1 MPQHPRAARSHRYG
15 LIGVLILA
23 VLAAACAS
31 VAAAG
36 PLPLRVGAIFPLSG
50 STAPGSTD
58 EYLGATLAAQM
69 ANAQGGIGGRAI
81 TLDVRDVEDQSQIP
95 AAVSSLHADGV
106 PVVLGAYS
114 SQLSI
119 PAAAAVSAAGMVYW
133 ETGAVADRVTGQGS
147 PLVFRV
153 GVNGAELGA
162 NSGKF
167 MLHELVPRMG
177 IPIDRI
183 RVSFV
188 TAGDDYGHSV
198 ADATRTALEAG
209 GLRISGESVYNPYTP
224 DWTPVMRALVA
235 AKPDILVLSS
245 HIQDG
250 IAFRR
255 AFLAAGLQVKVFMGT
270 TMAQCDQDFG
280 NVLGSAAVGVFA
292 SDRPQGNFNPGALD
306 PQARALYNRF
316 AALWKQRTG
325 AAAPDEEGIAGFSAA
340 WVLFADVLG
349 RAGDDSAQSVAAAAR
364 ALDLPSGSLPNG
376 GGVLFST
383 AAGQLGQNIRA
394 AAVVWQWQAARHSV
408 VVWPPVYATGKVKL
422 SLAAA

>member
-50 STAPGSTD
+50 STAPDSTD

-224 DWTPVMRALVA
+224 DWTPVMRALAA

>member
-1 MPQHPRAARSHRYG
+1 VPEDARSKPARTFG
-15 LIGVLILA
+15 LIGALILA

-36 PLPLRVGAIFPLSG
+36 PVPYRVGAIFPLSG
-50 STAPGSTD
+50 STAPDSSD

-69 ANAQGGIGGRAI
+69 VNAEGGVAGHPIS
-81 TLDVRDVEDQSQIP
+81 LDLRDVEDQAQIP
-95 AAVSSLHADGV
+95 AAVSSLHGDGV
-106 PVVLGAYS
+106 PVVIGAYS

-147 PLVFRV
+147 ALVFRV

-162 NSGKF
+162 NAGRF
-167 MLHELVPRMG
+167 MLQELVPRMG
-177 IPIDRI
+177 IPVAKL

-198 ADATRTALEAG
+198 ADATRSALQAG
-209 GLRISGESVYNPYTP
+209 GLSISDESVYNPYTP
-224 DWTPVMRALVA
+224 DWAPVMRALAA

-292 SDRPQGNFNPGALD
+292 SDRPQGDFNPGALD

-325 AAAPDEEGIAGFSAA
+325 EAAPTEEGIAGFSAA

-349 RAGDDSAQSVAAAAR
+349 RSGDGGAQSVAATAR
-364 ALDLPSGSLPNG
+364 SLDLPSGSLPNG
-376 GGVLFST
+376 GGVLFSG
-383 AAGQLGQNIRA
+383 APGQLGQNVRA
-394 AAVVWQWQAARHSV
+394 AAVVWQWQAPRHSV
-408 VVWPPVYATGKVKL
+408 VVWPPAYATGQVKL
-422 SLAAA
+422 SPAGA

>member
-1 MPQHPRAARSHRYG
+1 VPQDPRSERSRPFG

-23 VLAAACAS
+23 VLAAACAT

-36 PLPLRVGAIFPLSG
+36 PLPFRVGAIFPLSG
-50 STAPGSTD
+50 STAPDSTD
-58 EYLGATLAAQM
+58 EYLGVSLAAQM
-69 ANAQGGIGGRAI
+69 VNAEGGVAGHQIS
-81 TLDVRDVEDQSQIP
+81 LDLRDVEDQSQIP

-106 PVVLGAYS
+106 PVVIGAYS

-119 PAAAAVSAAGMVYW
+119 PAAAAVSADGMVYW

-167 MLHELVPRMG
+167 MLDELVPRMG
-177 IPIDRI
+177 IPINKI
-183 RVSFV
+183 RVYFV
-188 TAGDDYGHSV
+188 TADDDYGHSV

-209 GLRISGESVYNPYTP
+209 GVHISGESVYNPYTP
-224 DWTPVMRALVA
+224 DWAPVMRALAA

-280 NVLGSAAVGVFA
+280 NVLGAAAVGVFA
-292 SDRPQGNFNPGALD
+292 SDRPQGDFNPDALD
-306 PQARALYNRF
+306 PQARALYNKF

-349 RAGDDSAQSVAAAAR
+349 KAGDDSAQSIAAAAR
-364 ALDLPSGSLPNG
+364 ALDLPNGSLPNG

-383 AAGQLGQNIRA
+383 AADQLGQNTRA
-394 AAVVWQWQAARHSV
+394 AAVVWQWQAPRHSV
-408 VVWPPVYATGKVKL
+408 VVWPPVYATGQVKL
-422 SLAAA
+422 STSPA

>member
-1 MPQHPRAARSHRYG
+1 VPERPRAERSHRYG

-36 PLPLRVGAIFPLSG
+36 SVPLRVGAIFPLSG
-50 STAPGSTD
+50 STAPDSTD

-69 ANAQGGIGGRAI
+69 VNAQGGIGGRAI

-167 MLHELVPRMG
+167 MLQELVPRMG

-183 RVSFV
+183 RVSLV
-188 TAGDDYGHSV
+188 TAGDDYGQSV

-224 DWTPVMRALVA
+224 DWTPVMRALAA

-292 SDRPQGNFNPGALD
+292 SDRPQGDFNPAALD
-306 PQARALYNRF
+306 PRARALYNRF
-316 AALWKQRTG
+316 AAVWKQRTG
-325 AAAPDEEGIAGFSAA
+325 EAAPTEEGIAGFSAA
-340 WVLFADVLG
+340 WVLFADVLDK
-349 RAGDDSAQSVAAAAR
+349 AGDGTAQSIAAAAR
-364 ALDLPSGSLPNG
+364 ALDLPGGSLPNG

-408 VVWPPVYATGKVKL
+408 VVWPPVYATGTVKL

>member
-1 MPQHPRAARSHRYG
+1 VQRDRRAERSRSLG
-15 LIGVLILA
+15 LAGALILA
-23 VLAAACAS
+23 VLAAACAT
-31 VAAAG
+31 VAASG
-36 PLPLRVGAIFPLSG
+36 PVPFRVGAIFPLSG

-69 ANAQGGIGGRAI
+69 VNGAGGLAGHPIS
-81 TLDVRDVEDQSQIP
+81 LDVRDVESQAQIP
-95 AAVSSLHADGV
+95 AAVSSLRADGV
-106 PVVLGAYS
+106 SVVIGAYS

-167 MLHELVPRMG
+167 MLQELVPRMG
-177 IPIDRI
+177 IPVDRI

-188 TAGDDYGHSV
+188 TADDDYGHSV
-198 ADATRTALEAG
+198 ADATRAALEAG
-209 GLRISGESVYNPYTP
+209 GMSIGGESIYNPYTP
-224 DWTPVMRALVA
+224 DWTPVMRALAA

-292 SDRPQGNFNPGALD
+292 SDRPQGNFNPNALD
-306 PQARALYNRF
+306 PQARALYDRF
-316 AALWKQRTG
+316 ATLWRQRTG
-325 AAAPDEEGIAGFSAA
+325 AATPDEEGIAGFSAA
-340 WVLFADVLG
+340 WVLFADILG
-349 RAGDDSAQSVAAAAR
+349 RAGDDTVGKIAATAR
-364 ALDLPSGSLPNG
+364 ALDLPTGSLPNG

-383 AAGQLGQNIRA
+383 ASGQLGQNTRA
-394 AAVVWQWQAARHSV
+394 AAVVWQWQAPRHSV
-408 VVWPPVYATGKVKL
+408 VVWPPAYATGEV
-422 SLAAA
+422 SLTASAG

>member
-1 MPQHPRAARSHRYG
+1 MPERPRAERSHRYG

-36 PLPLRVGAIFPLSG
+36 PVPLRVGAIFPLSG
-50 STAPGSTD
+50 STAPDSTD

-69 ANAQGGIGGRAI
+69 VNAQGGIGGRAI

-95 AAVSSLHADGV
+95 AAVSGLHADGV

-167 MLHELVPRMG
+167 MLQELVPRMG

-183 RVSFV
+183 RVSLV

-224 DWTPVMRALVA
+224 DWTPVMRALAA

-292 SDRPQGNFNPGALD
+292 SDRPQGDFNPAALD
-306 PQARALYNRF
+306 PRARALYNRF
-316 AALWKQRTG
+316 AAVWKQRTG
-325 AAAPDEEGIAGFSAA
+325 EAAPTEEGIAGFSAA
-340 WVLFADVLG
+340 WVLFADVLDK
-349 RAGDDSAQSVAAAAR
+349 AGDGTAQSIAAAAR
-364 ALDLPSGSLPNG
+364 ALDLPGGSLPNG

-408 VVWPPVYATGKVKL
+408 VVWPPVYATGTVKL

>member
-1 MPQHPRAARSHRYG
+1 MPGEPRAARTRSFG
-15 LIGVLILA
+15 LVGALILA
-23 VLAAACAS
+23 LLAAACAA

-36 PLPLRVGAIFPLSG
+36 PVPLRIGAIFPLSG

-58 EYLGATLAAQM
+58 EYLGASLAAAM
-69 ANAQGGIGGRAI
+69 VNAAGGIAGRPI
-81 TLDVRDVEDQSQIP
+81 SLDVRDVEDQAQIP
-95 AAVSSLHADGV
+95 AAVASLRNDGV
-106 PVVLGAYS
+106 PVVIGAYS

-119 PAAAAVSAAGMVYW
+119 PAAAAVSGAGLVYW

-147 PLVFRV
+147 PLIFRV

-162 NSGKF
+162 NSGTF
-167 MLHELVPRMG
+167 MLDELVPRMG
-177 IPIDRI
+177 VPIDKI

-188 TAGDDYGHSV
+188 TADDEYGHSV
-198 ADATRTALEAG
+198 ADATRSALQAG
-209 GLRISGESVYNPYTP
+209 GLSIAGESVYNPYTP
-224 DWTPVMRALVA
+224 DWAPVMRALA
-235 AKPDILVLSS
+235 AEKPDILVLSS

-316 AALWKQRTG
+316 AALWKQHTG
-325 AAAPDEEGIAGFSAA
+325 QAAPDEEGIAGFSAA
-340 WVLFADVLG
+340 WVLFADVLE
-349 RAGDDSAQSVAAAAR
+349 RAGDGGAQSIAAAAR

-383 AAGQLGQNIRA
+383 APGQLGQNTRA
-394 AAVVWQWQAARHSV
+394 AAVVWQWQAPRQSV
-408 VVWPPVYATGKVKL
+408 VVWPPVYATGQVKL
-422 SLAAA
+422 ALSAS

>member
-1 MPQHPRAARSHRYG
+1 VPERPRAERSRPFG
-15 LIGVLILA
+15 LAGALVLA
-23 VLAAACAS
+23 VLGAACAS

-36 PLPLRVGAIFPLSG
+36 PVPFRVGAIFPLAG
-50 STAPGSTD
+50 STAPDSTD

-69 ANAQGGIGGRAI
+69 ANAEGGVAGHQIS
-81 TLDVRDVEDQSQIP
+81 LDLRDVEDQGQIP

-106 PVVLGAYS
+106 PVVIGAYS

-167 MLHELVPRMG
+167 MLEQLVPRMG
-177 IPIDRI
+177 IPVGKI

-188 TAGDDYGHSV
+188 TANDDYGHSV

-209 GLRISGESVYNPYTP
+209 GMHISDESVYNPYTP
-224 DWTPVMRALVA
+224 DWTPVMRALA
-235 AKPDILVLSS
+235 AEKPDILVLSS

-255 AFLAAGLQVKVFMGT
+255 AFLAAGLGVKVFMGT

-280 NVLGSAAVGVFA
+280 NVLGAAAVGVFA
-292 SDRPQGNFNPGALD
+292 SDRPQGDFNPGVLD
-306 PQARALYNRF
+306 PQARALYDRF

-325 AAAPDEEGIAGFSAA
+325 EAAPDEEGIAGFTAA

-349 RAGDDSAQSVAAAAR
+349 RAGDDSAQSFAAAAR
-364 ALDLPSGSLPNG
+364 SLDLPSGSLPNG
-376 GGVLFST
+376 GGVLFSS
-383 AAGQLGQNIRA
+383 AAGQLGQNTRA
-394 AAVVWQWQAARHSV
+394 AAVVWQWQSPRHSV
-408 VVWPPVYATGKVKL
+408 VVWPPVYATGQVK
-422 SLAAA
+422 LAAAS

>member
-1 MPQHPRAARSHRYG
+1 
-15 LIGVLILA
+15 VLILA

-36 PLPLRVGAIFPLSG
+36 SVPLRVGAIFPLSG
-50 STAPGSTD
+50 STAPDSTD

-69 ANAQGGIGGRAI
+69 VNAQGGIGGRAI

>member
-224 DWTPVMRALVA
+224 DWTPVVRALVA